1 MAAWLVEEMKKYP
14 VKHGKSVKNSV
25 ELVERLKGFKV
36 RRGEILVSF
45 DVSALFPS
53 VPTSDAL
60 NSLRGHLERRRVPP
74 NEIDAYLAVAE
85 VCMKQNFFIFRGKF
99 FKQTFGLSMGSKLSP
114 LLAEVFMSD
123 LEADLEKSERLF
135 PRVWWRYVDDI
146 LASVKERYLTQ
157 TLELLNSKHRSIKFT
172 VEKEVEGKLPFLDLL
187 ISRKEDNTI
196 KFGIYRKPTSTDRYI
211 TADSNHFG
219 AQKQAA
225 FHSMAHRLYNIPME
239 KEDFEEEKHK
249 ILEAGF
255 LNGFDNEFVLKIL
268 RKHARKKYRSDATT
282 FRPEKEEPYRVSLPF
297 HPKLTNGITKI
308 LSQHGLKTAY
318 KSGNTLKDRL
328 VSLKDKIPQDERSG
342 IYEIPCESC
351 PAVYIGQT
359 RRKFKV
365 RLKEHRNAVDNNR
378 VNESSV
384 AAHATE
390 MDHSINWEKVIYR
403 KCVRK
408 ASHLNAWES
417 MFISTSEKPLMNEDD
432 PPIMSPLFTFTK
444 RKIS

>member
-1 MAAWLVEEMKKYP
+1 MAAWLVEEMKNYP

-60 NSLRGHLERRRVPP
+60 NSLRGHLERRRVSP
-74 NEIDAYLAVAE
+74 NKIEAYLAVAE

-123 LEADLEKSERLF
+123 LEADLEKRERLF

-157 TLELLNSKHRSIKFT
+157 TLDLLNSRHSSIKFT
-172 VEKEVEGKLPFLDLL
+172 VEKEIDGKLPFLDLL
-187 ISRKEDNTI
+187 ISRKEDNSI

-239 KEDFEEEKHK
+239 KAEFEEEKNK
-249 ILEAGF
+249 IFEAGF

-268 RKHARKKYRSDATT
+268 RKHARKKFRSDATT

-351 PAVYIGQT
+351 SAVYIGQT

-378 VNESSV
+378 ANESSV

-390 MDHSINWEKVIYR
+390 MGHSINWEKVSYK

-444 RKIS
+444 RKI